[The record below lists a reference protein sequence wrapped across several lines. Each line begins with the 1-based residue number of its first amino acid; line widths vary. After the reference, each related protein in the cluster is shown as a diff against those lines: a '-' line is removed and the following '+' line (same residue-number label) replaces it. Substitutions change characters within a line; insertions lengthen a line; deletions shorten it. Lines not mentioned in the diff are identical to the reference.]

1 MFQLAAAKGLIQFTT
16 EELELSWVI
25 SCGIHYDG
33 ETFGPFSTGA
43 LEFIGSFYVGS
54 IMIIKLLIL
63 PERWMG
69 LYHFCIGS
77 IMIMVHPISSTNV
90 LKEVKHQRIKGFCF
104 KSLCCSNWFLF
115 VVSICLLDPVYSLP
129 SVLAFL
135 YDATFGRLVFYNC
148 GEQMTTI

>member
-1 MFQLAAAKGLIQFTT
+1 
-16 EELELSWVI
+16 
-25 SCGIHYDG
+25 
-33 ETFGPFSTGA
+33 
-43 LEFIGSFYVGS
+43 
-54 IMIIKLLIL
+54 
-63 PERWMG
+63 
-69 LYHFCIGS
+69 
-77 IMIMVHPISSTNV
+77 MIMVHPISSTNV

-148 GEQMTTI
+148 GKQMTTI

>member
-1 MFQLAAAKGLIQFTT
+1 MIHLLQQS
-16 EELELSWVI
+16 LSFV
-25 SCGIHYDG
+25 
-33 ETFGPFSTGA
+33 
-43 LEFIGSFYVGS
+43 GSFYVGS

-63 PERWMG
+63 PEKWME

-104 KSLCCSNWFLF
+104 KSLCCSNCFLF

-148 GEQMTTI
+148 GEQMTTIWNLANSANFLYFQVEEIYYCYYCYTHLLGHS